1 MRIKEIESA
10 IAALNALKWSLE
22 QEYIDNGGE
31 VTEDTIASEE
41 QIETIKSLLSTE
53 GVDSLGRWMKSVE
66 DETKSYKAER
76 DFVNRRIKANDNLLE
91 YIKGLVNRVLVATEQ
106 EKVKGTFYS
115 FTATT
120 SETTSVD
127 KETLNNTFLEAV
139 EKKLRRG
146 KNPVIPVDVTITL
159 GASIKNIPEGEE
171 IPAYYQ
177 RNSKP
182 SVRFTKPRASK
193 EVANGKD
200 S

>member
-1 MRIKEIESA
+1 MKVQEIENA

-22 QEYIDNGGE
+22 QEYMDNGGE
-31 VTEDTIASEE
+31 VTEETTATEE
-41 QIETIKSLLSTE
+41 QIETMKSLLSSE

-66 DETKSYKAER
+66 DETKSFKAER

-127 KETLNNTFLEAV
+127 KETLNNTFLDAV
-139 EKKLRRG
+139 EKKLRGG
-146 KNPVIPVDVTITL
+146 KNPVIPADVTITL
-159 GASIKNIPEGEE
+159 GASIKNVPEGAE
-171 IPAYYQ
+171 IPAYYLH
-177 RNSKP
+177 NSKP

-193 EVANGKD
+193 EDK
-200 S
+200 